1 MALFLFTPTTTL
13 SAKSVWGYT
22 CSMLSRVQAR
32 KNLKEDILAIAV
44 SVALA
49 WFLISSGF
57 LATLLAA
64 TDAGKIFESFVV
76 GIFFTSAF
84 TLAPAAIFLAGLSQS
99 ISPWAVALFGALGA
113 MCGDLIL
120 FLFIRDRLAR
130 DIKALFPKSAVRR
143 FLNSFH
149 LGFWKWL
156 APILGA
162 LIIAS
167 PLPDEFGVSL
177 LGLSRTRT
185 SMFLLVSFVMNFL
198 GILLVAAV
206 ASAV

>member
-1 MALFLFTPTTTL
+1 
-13 SAKSVWGYT
+13 
-22 CSMLSRVQAR
+22 MLSRAKAR
-32 KNLKEDILAIAV
+32 QNIKEDIIAV
-44 SVALA
+44 GVSVLLA
-49 WFLISSGF
+49 WFLISSGALSSF
-57 LATLLAA
+57 LAS
-64 TDAGKIFESFVV
+64 TDAGRIFESFVI

-84 TLAPAAIFLAGLSQS
+84 TLAPAAIFLAELSQT

-120 FLFIRDRLAR
+120 FLFIRDRLAS
-130 DIKALFPKSAVRR
+130 DIEALFPKSAVHH

-167 PLPDEFGVSL
+167 PLPDEFGISL
-177 LGLSRTRT
+177 LGLSRVRVAV
-185 SMFLLVSFVMNFL
+185 LLPVAFVMNFL
-198 GILLVAAV
+198 GILLIAAV
-206 ASAV
+206 AHAL